1 MSVPIRQPEVSR
13 RWALPVAVF
22 VIVAVLGLLYAKW
35 YPYYF
40 KAIATASK
48 HTLGASFVIGANG
61 HAPSVGFG
69 AAVSFFVDYF
79 KDIWVALVV
88 GILVGAGV
96 QTLLPASWLYRVM
109 GRISSKSRVLA
120 IAASVPSMMCTCC
133 SSPIVVSMKKSKLST
148 GAVLGY
154 WLGNPLLNPAT
165 IIFMGFVLGWNWAL
179 LRIVMG
185 LVLVVGVAWVGDRWM
200 EPHVDGE
207 AAVAVEQPQDEPP
220 SLKRF
225 GVAIQRLIV
234 GLLPEYII
242 VVAVL
247 GALRA
252 WLFPAVSPA
261 VGHSLWL
268 MIVLAIFGTLFVIPT
283 AGEIPILQTLLN
295 YGFGLGSG
303 GALMIT
309 LPAISLP
316 SMAMVSTQ
324 MGRKQVLQVAGI
336 VALSGIITGLL
347 ALWLL

>member
-1 MSVPIRQPEVSR
+1 MSQPAASR
-13 RWALPVAVF
+13 RWVWPIMLFVA
-22 VIVAVLGLLYAKW
+22 IAVLGLLYAKW

-40 KAIATASK
+40 KALATSSK
-48 HTLGASFVIGANG
+48 HTLGSSFVIGANG
-61 HAPSVGFG
+61 HAPAVGFG
-69 AAVSFFVDYF
+69 AALSFFVDYF
-79 KDIWVALVV
+79 KDIWIALTV

-120 IAASVPSMMCTCC
+120 IAAAVPSMMCTCC
-133 SSPIVVSMKKSKLST
+133 SSPIVVSMKKAKLST
-148 GAVLGY
+148 GAALGY

-185 LVLVVGVAWVGDRWM
+185 LILVVGVSWVGDRWM
-200 EPHVDGE
+200 EHRTDKDP
-207 AAVAVEQPQDEPP
+207 AVAMEPPKDEPP
-220 SLKRF
+220 TLKRY
-225 GVAIQRLIV
+225 GTAIGRLII

-242 VVAVL
+242 VVAIL

-252 WLFPAVSPA
+252 WLFPVVSPA

-283 AGEIPILQTLLN
+283 AGEIPILQTLMN

-324 MGRKQVLQVAGI
+324 IGRKEVVQVAGV
-336 VALSGIITGLL
+336 VAVAGIITGLL
-347 ALWLL
+347 ALWVL